1 MTDTRQ
7 VAVFSQYG
15 VHFNAHI
22 VGEVH
27 VLVEHG
33 VLSVLLGEGNL
44 I

>member
-1 MTDTRQ
+1 MLT
-7 VAVFSQYG
+7 FELCC
-15 VHFNAHI
+15 